1 MTVLVLVGLPGSG
14 KSTWAAAQPITV
26 LSSDAIRQL
35 LADDVNNQHIHKEV
49 FRTLRFLLRRRL
61 ELGAAATIIDATS
74 LLPAHRKPWIKLAHS
89 LGALAE
95 AVYFDTPLEEC
106 LRRNAARSRVVP
118 PEVITSLAAKLCP
131 PTLAEGFTT
140 IHRIP
145 FPPTNSYPG
154 EALSAALLP

>member
-35 LADDVNNQHIHKEV
+35 LSDDVNNQQIHKVV

-61 ELGAAATIIDATS
+61 ELGAPATIIDATS

-95 AVYFDTPLEEC
+95 AVYFDTPLEDC

-118 PEVITSLAAKLCP
+118 PEAITSLAAKLRP
-131 PTLAEGFTT
+131 PTLAEGFTK

-145 FPPTNSYPG
+145 FPPANSIG
-154 EALSAALLP
+154 KGNLGIELA